1 MKFLFLTGSRSEW
14 GYIKPLLENCKKNKI
29 KFTICATNMHLLAT
43 HGMAINEIKKEG
55 YKVDHEIYMSLEGG
69 NYYTMAKSMGVFQ
82 ISFVDVILK
91 EKPDWI
97 ILAGD
102 RNETLIGAICGA
114 YTYTPVAHIQAGELS
129 GNIDGMARHA
139 IGKFAHLHFASNTDA
154 VKRLKKLGENN
165 FRIKNVG
172 APQLDGLKE
181 ISSKN
186 IKKIKKHYNIMS
198 NDKFCLVVFHPLTEE
213 FKLVSKQTKILINT
227 LNKIK
232 LKKFWIMPN
241 NDAGY
246 EYVKNVLL
254 DCRKSDTQ
262 LIRNMSR
269 EDYLTLLKYSEFI
282 IGNSSSGIIE
292 APTFAIPA
300 INLGNRQ
307 KNRFRG
313 KNVIDLENFE
323 EKLILN
329 KIKIATSKSFKE
341 KIKKAKNP
349 YGNGNSSEKI
359 IKILKETKIT
369 KSLISKHLTY

>member
-1 MKFLFLTGSRSEW
+1 
-14 GYIKPLLENCKKNKI
+14 
-29 KFTICATNMHLLAT
+29 
-43 HGMAINEIKKEG
+43 
-55 YKVDHEIYMSLEGG
+55 
-69 NYYTMAKSMGVFQ
+69 
-82 ISFVDVILK
+82 
-91 EKPDWI
+91 
-97 ILAGD
+97 
-102 RNETLIGAICGA
+102 
-114 YTYTPVAHIQAGELS
+114 
-129 GNIDGMARHA
+129 
-139 IGKFAHLHFASNTDA
+139 
-154 VKRLKKLGENN
+154 
-165 FRIKNVG
+165 
-172 APQLDGLKE
+172 
-181 ISSKN
+181 
-186 IKKIKKHYNIMS
+186 
-198 NDKFCLVVFHPLTEE
+198 
-213 FKLVSKQTKILINT
+213 
-227 LNKIK
+227 
-232 LKKFWIMPN
+232 MPN

-246 EYVKNVLL
+246 QNVKNVLL
-254 DCRKSDTQ
+254 DYRKSDTQ

-313 KNVIDLENFE
+313 KNVIDLESFE